1 MGKGVAFEFSTSV
14 VRGLSPVIGKFYITE
29 KSILKKIKLH
39 KRGWEK
45 PNFLH
50 KENLGHSR
58 KNLKFRPHRNVI
70 QTQKS
75 VQGISLLEQFFTV
88 N

>member
-45 PNFLH
+45 PNFYIKKILGTVERI
-50 KENLGHSR
+50 ENFDPIG
-58 KNLKFRPHRNVI
+58 
-70 QTQKS
+70 T
-75 VQGISLLEQFFTV
+75 
-88 N
+88 